1 MNPSITH
8 THYNNA
14 NHMHEDN
21 NVNLRPL
28 LFPHIY
34 VSDVCLNELVEG
46 SKQRAQVNLW

>member
-8 THYNNA
+8 TLYT

-28 LFPHIY
+28 LFPHIN
-34 VSDVCLNELVEG
+34 VSDVCLNELIEG
-46 SKQRAQVNLW
+46 SKQRAQVNFR